1 MEVKHQPRSFASAQF
16 SLIITLKSIKVL
28 ALEAIWVGSS
38 ISFLNCNDL
47 KRAFSCLHSGMDA
60 LLAEKSVF
68 RSPRTITSCPSDNAP
83 SNILSNRKLCCLKI
97 RGGGGRRG
105 HCLWEVPAIVK
116 WWKEWRR
123 WFNSGQLNGLD
134 FEWRAY
140 WAFRNKLSWNSL
152 DNLDESQ
159 TLPSNQA
166 RYIELVVKEKI
177 FNAILDALE
186 LQLELKLPN
195 IGFDHI

>member
-68 RSPRTITSCPSDNAP
+68 RSPGTITSCPSDNAP

-97 RGGGGRRG
+97 RGGGKERSLLMRGSSYWNDGRNDEDDSILGSSMDWISNEGLTGLSEISSLETVWTTLKNLR
-105 HCLWEVPAIVK
+105 HFQVIKLVTLSLWSK
-116 WWKEWRR
+116 RK
-123 WFNSGQLNGLD
+123 FLMQ
-134 FEWRAY
+134 F
-140 WAFRNKLSWNSL
+140 
-152 DNLDESQ
+152 
-159 TLPSNQA
+159 
-166 RYIELVVKEKI
+166 
-177 FNAILDALE
+177 
-186 LQLELKLPN
+186 
-195 IGFDHI
+195 

>member
-28 ALEAIWVGSS
+28 ALEAVWVGSS

-97 RGGGGRRG
+97 RGGGKERSLLMRG
-105 HCLWEVPAIVK
+105 SSYSEMMEGMTKMIQ
-116 WWKEWRR
+116 
-123 WFNSGQLNGLD
+123 F
-134 FEWRAY
+134 
-140 WAFRNKLSWNSL
+140 WAAQW
-152 DNLDESQ
+152 
-159 TLPSNQA
+159 
-166 RYIELVVKEKI
+166 
-177 FNAILDALE
+177 
-186 LQLELKLPN
+186 
-195 IGFDHI
+195 IGFRMKGLLGFQK